1 MATLVIHAPLKKT
14 QQQGKRSFAQ
24 TLAVGIGDAYALSNS
39 QFQQVGPGDDLILL
53 DKDTQQRAEG
63 SMVGLQPNGW
73 TGTGMRRY
81 DVFMQDMVIV
91 PYQNV
96 PLRRWG
102 VAVI

>member
-1 MATLVIHAPLKKT
+1 MA

-24 TLAVGIGDAYALSNS
+24 TLTTGIGDAYIISSGQL
-39 QFQQVGPGDDLILL
+39 QQIAPGDGVIVL
-53 DKDTQQRAEG
+53 DKDTRQRAEG
-63 SMVGLQPNGW
+63 TMAGLQANSPALNG
-73 TGTGMRRY
+73 MQRY
-81 DVFMQDMVIV
+81 DVSLQNMIMV